1 MLLTERGKKK
11 GKIGNG
17 FTNRQ
22 TQTKLLSIYIFH
34 TVVYVRVCVC
44 VRACVCVFFF
54 CFYLLTKQFSTQK
67 WEIGPNSKLRPII
80 CIASQETIN
89 RNSLFVHQCRLF
101 NKLVNFF
108 FLFARSVISYLC
120 PLATVT
126 LAWVAEYISTFIA
139 ILHKYISFFPAGQ

>member
-34 TVVYVRVCVC
+34 TVVYVCMCV
-44 VRACVCVFFF
+44 FF

-89 RNSLFVHQCRLF
+89 WNSLFVHQCRLF

-126 LAWVAEYISTFIA
+126 LAWVPKYISTFIA
-139 ILHKYISFFPAGQ
+139 IFHKYISFFPAGQ

>member
-34 TVVYVRVCVC
+34 TVVYVRVCAC
-44 VRACVCVFFF
+44 VCVCVFFF

-126 LAWVAEYISTFIA
+126 LA
-139 ILHKYISFFPAGQ
+139 

>member
-139 ILHKYISFFPAGQ
+139 IFHKYISFFPAGQ

>member
-34 TVVYVRVCVC
+34 TVVCACVRV
-44 VRACVCVFFF
+44 CVCVFFF
-54 CFYLLTKQFSTQK
+54 CFYSLTKQFSTQK

-139 ILHKYISFFPAGQ
+139 IFHKYISFFPAGQ